1 MSHTNG
7 VIVEDSTVMPKEN
20 ACRDE
25 LIRNNNNTF
34 DLMNEASYTAVPQYG
49 IKLKFNHIYPEKRTQ
64 NIRPSVRQS
73 IPLIP
78 LAWRYCMNDVVRL
91 HFFLIT
97 FFRSFS
103 LLLVLLLVH
112 FIFRSVRHLMISDRS
127 WFYYF
132 IFHLSP
138 YRRCHRCVCIVVVVD
153 NPILWRMYSI

>member
-7 VIVEDSTVMPKEN
+7 AIDEDSTEILKEN
-20 ACRDE
+20 FENADRDE

-78 LAWRYCMNDVVRL
+78 LAWRYV
-91 HFFLIT
+91 
-97 FFRSFS
+97 
-103 LLLVLLLVH
+103 
-112 FIFRSVRHLMISDRS
+112 
-127 WFYYF
+127 
-132 IFHLSP
+132 
-138 YRRCHRCVCIVVVVD
+138 
-153 NPILWRMYSI
+153 